1 MGRVAADCIT
11 KWNQKN
17 PNTSKVGL
25 IAVSFD
31 QRNHGTREVNA
42 IANEAWRGGNNNH
55 AQDMFSIFH
64 GTSLDTS
71 LLIDH
76 LESYIFHGPD
86 EPSIDQH
93 LVMGISLGGH
103 SAWQC
108 LFNEPMITALISS
121 AQKYD
126 PKGIVF
132 GISDVN
138 SNPSQSEQKRIREIL
153 DARLKGKRIL
163 VCSGGDD
170 KLVPYHCAKPFMEF
184 LRSASTGWY
193 KDGNIQVEDNVYPGV
208 GHAYSEGMVRDTVRF
223 VSDILASASK
233 APEKPVSKM

>member
-1 MGRVAADCIT
+1 MSDRARLSKLPTYTSSNGA
-11 KWNQKN
+11 NFL
-17 PNTSKVGL
+17 TSKD
-25 IAVSFD
+25 FP
-31 QRNHGTREVNA
+31 Q
-42 IANEAWRGGNNNH
+42 
-55 AQDMFSIFH
+55 
-64 GTSLDTS
+64 
-71 LLIDH
+71 
-76 LESYIFHGPD
+76 
-86 EPSIDQH
+86 
-93 LVMGISLGGH
+93 
-103 SAWQC
+103 
-108 LFNEPMITALISS
+108 ALISS

-132 GISDVN
+132 GTSDVN

-170 KLVPYHCAKPFMEF
+170 KLVPYHCGKPFMEF